1 MKQTLRKKH
10 IAIGYDE
17 QLEALSNLIDRFERT
32 SVDARDTSEEMWD
45 EYHVIHNQASE
56 LVSELKTCLL
66 KAYNRK
72 VVSKKDP
79 LLLEEGE

>member
-17 QLEALSNLIDRFERT
+17 QLENLRDLIDRFERT

-45 EYHVIHNQASE
+45 EYHVIHNQVSE

-66 KAYNRK
+66 KAYNRREK
-72 VVSKKDP
+72 IKQRKD
-79 LLLEEGE
+79 

>member
-1 MKQTLRKKH
+1 MKYTLGKKF
-10 IAIGYDE
+10 IASLYDE
-17 QLEALSNLIDRFERT
+17 NLECLSDLIDRFEKT
-32 SVDARDTSEEMWD
+32 SVNARDTSEEMWD

-66 KAYNRK
+66 KAYNRR
-72 VVSKKDP
+72 VVSKKDS

>member
-17 QLEALSNLIDRFERT
+17 QLESLNDLIKRFERT

-45 EYHVIHNQASE
+45 EYHVIYNQVSE

-66 KAYNRK
+66 KAYNRR

>member
-1 MKQTLRKKH
+1 MKYTFLKKH

-17 QLEALSNLIDRFERT
+17 QLEALSDLINRFERT

-45 EYHVIHNQASE
+45 EYHVIYNQASE
-56 LVSELKTCLL
+56 LTSELKTCLL
-66 KAYNRK
+66 KALNRR
-72 VVSKKDP
+72 VASKKDP

>member
-17 QLEALSNLIDRFERT
+17 QLENLRDLIKRFERT

-45 EYHVIHNQASE
+45 EYHVIYNQVSE

-66 KAYNRK
+66 KAYNRR